1 MTVLCNAIDYSSVTG
16 SLSNHSKG
24 KQMKISD
31 FIAQS
36 KGKFITVAFIKKDGT
51 VRNLNGRIGVTK
63 HLKGGVSTVNTD
75 QYLVVYDTVAQGY
88 RSVNKDTIV
97 SVTCEGL
104 TINNNAMVTE

>member
-1 MTVLCNAIDYSSVTG
+1 
-16 SLSNHSKG
+16 
-24 KQMKISD
+24 MKIAD

-36 KGKFITVAFIKKDGT
+36 KGKFITINFIKKDGT
-51 VRNLNGRIGVTK
+51 ARKLNGRIGVTK

-104 TINNNAMVTE
+104 TINNNAMVTA

>member
-1 MTVLCNAIDYSSVTG
+1 MHYRIYSI
-16 SLSNHSKG
+16 G
-24 KQMKISD
+24 KQMKIAD

-36 KGKFITVAFIKKDGT
+36 KGKFITVNFIKKDGT

-75 QYLVVYDTVAQGY
+75 KYLVVYDTVAQGY

-104 TINNNAMVTE
+104 TINNNALVTA

>member
-1 MTVLCNAIDYSSVTG
+1 
-16 SLSNHSKG
+16 
-24 KQMKISD
+24 MKIAD

-36 KGKFITVAFIKKDGT
+36 KGKFITVNFIKKDGT

-104 TINNNAMVTE
+104 TINNNALVTA

>member
-1 MTVLCNAIDYSSVTG
+1 
-16 SLSNHSKG
+16 
-24 KQMKISD
+24 MKIAD
-31 FIAQS
+31 FIAKS
-36 KGKFITVAFIKKDGT
+36 NGKFITVAFIKKDGT

-75 QYLVVYDTVAQGY
+75 KYLVVYDTLNAGY

-104 TINNNAMVTE
+104 TINNNAMVTA

>member
-1 MTVLCNAIDYSSVTG
+1 
-16 SLSNHSKG
+16 
-24 KQMKISD
+24 MKIAD

-36 KGKFITVAFIKKDGT
+36 KGKFITVNFIKKDGT

-104 TINNNAMVTE
+104 TINNNAMVAA

>member
-1 MTVLCNAIDYSSVTG
+1 MHYRIYSV
-16 SLSNHSKG
+16 G

-36 KGKFITVAFIKKDGT
+36 KGKFITVNFIKKDGT

-75 QYLVVYDTVAQGY
+75 KYLVLFDMHTAGY
-88 RSVNKDTIV
+88 RCVNKDTIV

-104 TINNNAMVTE
+104 TINNNALVTT